1 MKHTY
6 ICKDRHA
13 RNGLKNKLA
22 NSNQEKLIKISS
34 FIWKNSV
41 VNDTS
46 FRMQSKT
53 IVAAYV
59 QVLGLNRVQ
68 FSLVRQMTRGTDN
81 RKLNQNYNY
90 ASFPNTN
97 LLKQLNLCSPYNY
110 AVIFFSFFLRH
121 LLCLALRI
129 FLLFFPLLCIIILL
143 SLFCIFALN
152 ISTKIGIFTLILY
165 SWP

>member
-165 SWP
+165 S